1 MTARRTLRSSMAL
14 VTALLALGCGDRPD
28 EAGPGGGTTS
38 AGLPP
43 GHVSVSQS
51 ATAVTGQDPLIV
63 TVMETMDSGG
73 YTYARVEND
82 GSEVWVAGP
91 PAELEVGDVLML
103 ANAMPM
109 ENFTS
114 NSLNRTF
121 DVLYFVGAY
130 QKQGADAPVRAGAI
144 DGVNGTVVQ
153 VIVGGGYTYVQVEVD
168 TASLW
173 LAGPMIAVSEG
184 QQVSWTGGMTMRG
197 FTSTT
202 LDRTFD
208 EILFVERITVRE

>member
-1 MTARRTLRSSMAL
+1 MTARPTLRRSIAL
-14 VTALLALGCGDRPD
+14 ATTLLALACGDAPD
-28 EAGPGGGTTS
+28 DASPGAGTTS

-43 GHVSVSQS
+43 GHVPISQS
-51 ATAVTGQDPLIV
+51 ATAVTAQDPLTV
-63 TVMETMDSGG
+63 TVLETMDSGG

-91 PAELEVGDVLML
+91 PAQLEVGDVLML

-130 QKQGADAPVRAGAI
+130 QKQGADAPAGAGAI
-144 DGVNGTVVQ
+144 DGVQGRVVQ
-153 VIVGGGYTYVQVEVD
+153 VLVGGGYTYVQVEVD
-168 TASLW
+168 AGPMW
-173 LAGPMIAVSEG
+173 LAGPMSAVSEG
-184 QQVSWTGGMTMRG
+184 QQVSWTGGMTMHG